1 MKIYS
6 LHTKGQMDLNIQ
18 HFQKPTISIDNMAS
32 WPKSMVRDIG
42 GRLFCFYLL
51 LTFYNSTIL
60 LLTIYNSTICNV
72 FVAGRFHFTL
82 LQSPSVWPVSSWANY
97 FAIWEV
103 AAGSRQMQ
111 MRPRAVLTKYS
122 PALSTNID
130 ELLLIRILTDLSS
143 RP

>member
-1 MKIYS
+1 
-6 LHTKGQMDLNIQ
+6 MDLNIQ

-60 LLTIYNSTICNV
+60 LLTIYNSTILLLTFYNSTICNV
-72 FVAGRFHFTL
+72 FVAGKFHFTL